1 VDCAES
7 TVWCWNAP
15 TTEGTD
21 MVWKTVRVMDS
32 KEELLYQ
39 FDISQKQLEV
49 GKEFGLSE
57 EELVKVMIRIKDEEL
72 GV

>member
-1 VDCAES
+1 M
-7 TVWCWNAP
+7 
-15 TTEGTD
+15 EGTD

>member
-1 VDCAES
+1 
-7 TVWCWNAP
+7 
-15 TTEGTD
+15 

-32 KEELLYQ
+32 KKELLYQ

>member
-1 VDCAES
+1 MG
-7 TVWCWNAP
+7 
-15 TTEGTD
+15 GTD